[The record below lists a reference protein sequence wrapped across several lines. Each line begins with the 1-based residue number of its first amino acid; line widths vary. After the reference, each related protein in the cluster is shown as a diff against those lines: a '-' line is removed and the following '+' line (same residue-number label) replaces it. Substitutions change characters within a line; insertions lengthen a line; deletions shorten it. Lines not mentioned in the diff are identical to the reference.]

1 MDTPLSDVVVLDLTR
16 AVAGPI
22 IGRLLSDLGARVV
35 KIEPP
40 DADLTRFVVP
50 DVNGMSAYFTHFN
63 AGKECVSID
72 LTNPDGKDLFLSM
85 VPHADIVLENY
96 RPGVIDRLGIGYEV
110 LSQIKPDII
119 LGSVSGWG
127 PGNER
132 SDRGAF
138 ASAIHAE
145 TGVTEMVARRRGTP
159 QGSAPLRNDPM
170 ATADTATGL
179 HALAAVLAALHMRD
193 RTGKGQTV
201 EVSMAESMLMSNDQV
216 ATELTGED
224 PPGGFKSGQNW
235 SGIYRLKDG
244 RHVNI
249 TIDVTANFGFKAMM
263 SAIDRPDLADDPRYT
278 DMHKRAPLRDELE
291 ALFAEWIAQFDDPRA
306 LETAIGVKAVFVAEV
321 QTVAELAKTD
331 WANTRG
337 AFVDIDAGERGSLTV
352 PQAPWRFGDSASGAK
367 PIVGDRGQH
376 NRQVLEDLAG
386 LDDAQLDDL
395 EARGVISHGEPVF
408 HPSRLARGSQ

>member
-1 MDTPLSDVVVLDLTR
+1 MEAPLSDIVVLDLTR

-22 IGRLLSDLGARVV
+22 IGRLMSDLGARVV

-50 DVNGMSAYFTHFN
+50 AVGGMSAYFAHFN

-72 LTNPDGKDLFLSM
+72 LTNPEGRELFLSM
-85 VPHADIVLENY
+85 VPRADIVLENY
-96 RPGVIDRLGIGYEV
+96 RPGVIDKLGLGYET

-127 PGNER
+127 HGNDR

-145 TGVTEMVARRRGTP
+145 TGVTEMVSRRRGT
-159 QGSAPLRNDPM
+159 QLRNDPM

-179 HALAAVLAALHMRD
+179 HALSAVLAALHMRA

-201 EVSMAESMLMSNDQV
+201 EVSMAESMLMCNDQA

-224 PPGGFKSGQNW
+224 PAAGFKSGQNW
-235 SGIYRLKDG
+235 SAIYKLKGD

-249 TIDVTANFGFKAMM
+249 TIDVTANFGFKVMMRAM
-263 SAIDRPDLADDPRYT
+263 DRRDLADDPRYAEL
-278 DMHKRAPLRDELE
+278 DKRAHRREELE
-291 ALFAEWIAQFDDPRA
+291 ELFGEWVAQFDDPRA
-306 LETAIGVKAVFVAEV
+306 VEKAIGAKAVFVAEV
-321 QTVAELAKTD
+321 KTVPELSQTQ
-331 WANTRG
+331 WAQARG
-337 AFVDIDAGERGSLTV
+337 AFVDVDAGEHGSLKV
-352 PQAPWRFGDSASGAK
+352 PQSPWRFGDSTAGAK
-367 PIVGDRGQH
+367 QSVGDRGQH
-376 NRQVLEDLAG
+376 NRAVLQDLAG
-386 LDDAQLDDL
+386 LDEDQLDDL
-395 EARGVISHGEPVF
+395 EQRGVISHGDPIAKSGR
-408 HPSRLARGSQ
+408 SRR